1 MNHDELQRNAQHLRA
16 QHLRALHQGRILV
29 LLNAW
34 DAGSARIIERAGASA
49 IATTSC
55 GISWALGFQ
64 DGQHLSRAQML
75 EEIRRIVR
83 AVSVPV
89 TADIEGGYGVSN
101 DDVAESVKGLI
112 EAGAVGFNLED
123 SGNGGDPLLSLE
135 LQSQRLRAARATAS
149 ALGVDMVINSRLDVY
164 LAGWGTTPSERL
176 EESVRRANA
185 YLAAGADC
193 VFVPGVV
200 DASTIQALT
209 RQIQGPVNIMAFDGS
224 PSVAS
229 LQALGVARVSLGSV
243 LAQAAYSVA
252 QRIAEEALAAGELAV
267 FQEFRNGET
276 FGHINEMMD

>member
-1 MNHDELQRNAQHLRA
+1 
-16 QHLRALHQGRILV
+16 
-29 LLNAW
+29 
-34 DAGSARIIERAGASA
+34 
-49 IATTSC
+49 
-55 GISWALGFQ
+55 
-64 DGQHLSRAQML
+64 ML

-135 LQSQRLRAARATAS
+135 LQSQRLRAARTTAS
-149 ALGVDMVINSRLDVY
+149 ALGVDVVINARLDVY

-200 DASTIQALT
+200 DPNTIQALT
-209 RQIQGPVNIMAFDGS
+209 RQIRGPVNIMAFDGS

-252 QRIAEEALAAGELAV
+252 QRIAEEALASGELAV

-276 FGHINEMMD
+276 FGQINGMMD